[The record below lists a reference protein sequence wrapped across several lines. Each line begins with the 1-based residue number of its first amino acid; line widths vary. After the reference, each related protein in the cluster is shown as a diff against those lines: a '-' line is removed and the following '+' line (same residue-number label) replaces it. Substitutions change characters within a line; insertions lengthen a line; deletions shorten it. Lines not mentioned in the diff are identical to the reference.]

1 MSKFNSTFVAG
12 IFDRLLSG
20 EKADADARD
29 LGQIFEF
36 LATRLFYDVPS
47 RNGQYFDGVVGL
59 ESKKVEQQKIEFQ
72 GEMWVGAGKDQWTE
86 PFQATITD
94 MRITKQGF
102 NIVMKIGEDRTT
114 GEVLSLFDTS

>member
-1 MSKFNSTFVAG
+1 MSKFNLKFVAE

-20 EKADADARD
+20 EKADADERD
-29 LGQIFEF
+29 LSQIFEF
-36 LATRLFYDVPS
+36 LATRLFSDVPS

-59 ESKKVEQQKIEFQ
+59 ESKKVEQQKIEFR
-72 GEMWVGAGKDQWTE
+72 GEMWVGADKRQWTE

-102 NIVMKIGEDRTT
+102 QNVMKIGKDRAT
-114 GEVLSLFDTS
+114 GEVLSLFDAS